1 MSKNG
6 VINLHFLTILTQ
18 TLEDTINFSKEIGLI
33 PNVVRC
39 PNCKKILQKPYIL
52 NRSKGDAQ
60 EVRYQC
66 NKKRLLW
73 KREKKQNFLKNR
85 NMVWWIQ
92 NNTEKELIFN
102 ILFCVS
108 NAI

>member
-18 TLEDTINFSKEIGLI
+18 TLQDTIDFCKKIGLL

-39 PNCKKILQKPYIL
+39 PNCKKILKKPYFI
-52 NRSKGDAQ
+52 NRSEGDGV

-66 NKKRLLW
+66 NKKKCVEVGA
-73 KREKKQNFLKNR
+73 KRTKYL
-85 NMVWWIQ
+85 
-92 NNTEKELIFN
+92 
-102 ILFCVS
+102 
-108 NAI
+108 